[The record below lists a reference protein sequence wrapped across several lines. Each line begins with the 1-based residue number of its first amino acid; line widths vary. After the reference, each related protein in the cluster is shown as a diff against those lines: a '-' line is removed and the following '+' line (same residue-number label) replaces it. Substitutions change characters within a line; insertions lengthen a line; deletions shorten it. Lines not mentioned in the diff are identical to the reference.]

1 MKTVLILLLTGLG
14 VARAEEGVHLP
25 ASTTTVRTGSA
36 VKVVYPFGAVTVPRS
51 AVAAAPADAP
61 MEKGPLQA
69 QTRGRF
75 HLSYS
80 LEQRG
85 DRVVARRVRMRVANR
100 ETYHAA
106 PTERLREHEA
116 IHVRINEREARRIEK
131 VLRGFTTAGSLDA
144 AEKKLKA
151 RFNAEVEGVRR
162 LHADWDENHVFPLDP
177 PAEETE

>member
-1 MKTVLILLLTGLG
+1 MKTVLFLLFTGLG
-14 VARAEEGVHLP
+14 VARAEEGVRLP
-25 ASTTTVRTGSA
+25 ASTTTVRTGGA
-36 VKVVYPFGAVTVPRS
+36 VKVVYPFGAVTVPKS
-51 AVAAAPADAP
+51 ALAVAPVDAP
-61 MEKGPLQA
+61 TEKGPLQA

-75 HLSYS
+75 HFNYALDR
-80 LEQRG
+80 RG
-85 DRVVARRVRMRVANR
+85 RRVVVRRVRVWVANR

-116 IHVRINEREARRIEK
+116 MHVRINEREARRIEK
-131 VLRGFTTAGSLDA
+131 VLRGFATAGSLDA

-177 PAEETE
+177 PADETE